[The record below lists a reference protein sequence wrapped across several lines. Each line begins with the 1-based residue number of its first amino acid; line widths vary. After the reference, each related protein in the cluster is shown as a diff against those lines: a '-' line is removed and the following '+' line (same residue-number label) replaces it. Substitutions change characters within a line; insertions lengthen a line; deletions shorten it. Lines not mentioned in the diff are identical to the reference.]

1 MKDIYQTFKH
11 YLLAKKYTKF
21 TVALSGGMDS
31 VVLLHL
37 AKRFR
42 DELGDIELKAVHVNH
57 GLSDN
62 ASDWQIFCETLCQR
76 WQIPF
81 VASEVSLNL
90 SPRQSLEAIARDARY
105 QAIKHSMLAGSCVL
119 VGQHIDDQV
128 ETFFIRLKRGA
139 GLLGLG
145 AMAREST
152 NDAGLFIVR
161 PLLDFTR
168 NEIEQYVTEH
178 ALTHIIDE
186 SNTDDRFDRNF
197 LRNQVLPLLNARF
210 QGFNRTILRVTQLLQ
225 SQQQLLDEYIAED
238 AKVCVKGNKISLE
251 NLCSFS
257 RTRIEN
263 LIRFWLKNQHLQLP
277 SQKVL
282 NQIVEQ
288 GLNAKADAQ
297 VQIHCGDFFVC
308 RYQSALYVVFPE
320 ACAAK
325 DVINI
330 TLDEIDTAGRK
341 FKRTQSHHGIRLP
354 HEHENVSLRFN
365 IGSEQFTLKKR
376 NCTKS
381 VNTWLKEEK
390 VPPWQRSY
398 VAGVFYNDKLVQ
410 VIGLGVD
417 KHAYAQN
424 GVLWFEEEQNEN

>member
-1 MKDIYQTFKH
+1 MYQTFKH
-11 YLLAKKYTKF
+11 YLLENKFTKF
-21 TVALSGGMDS
+21 TVALSGGVDS

-42 DELGDIELKAVHVNH
+42 DELGTIELKAVHVNH

-62 ASDWQIFCETLCQR
+62 APDWQKFCQTLCQS

-81 VASEVSLNL
+81 EASEVSLNL

-105 QAIKHSMLAGSCVL
+105 QAIKHSMLADSCLL

-152 NDAGLFIVR
+152 NDFGLFIVR

-168 NEIEQYVTEH
+168 NEIEQYATDH
-178 ALTHIIDE
+178 ALSHITDE

-197 LRNQVLPLLNARF
+197 LRNQVLPLLNGRF
-210 QGFNRTILRVTQLLQ
+210 QGFNRTVLRVTQLLQ

-238 AKVCVKGNKISLE
+238 AKLCVQGNKICFE
-251 NLCSFS
+251 NLHSFS

-277 SQKVL
+277 SQKIL

-308 RYQSALYVVFPE
+308 RYQSALYVVFPKASAVKE
-320 ACAAK
+320 A
-325 DVINI
+325 INI
-330 TLDEIDTAGRK
+330 SLDEIDTAGRK
-341 FKRTQSHHGIRLP
+341 YKRVQSHHGIRLP
-354 HEHENVSLRFN
+354 YENESVSLRFN

-390 VPPWQRSY
+390 VPPWLRPY

-424 GVLWFEEEQNEN
+424 GVLWIEKEQNEN

>member
-42 DELGDIELKAVHVNH
+42 DELGNIELKAVHVNH

-62 ASDWQIFCETLCQR
+62 ASDWQIFCETLCQS

-81 VASEVSLNL
+81 AASEVSLNF

-178 ALTHIIDE
+178 ALTHITDE

-210 QGFNRTILRVTQLLQ
+210 QGFNRTVQRVTQLLQ

-320 ACAAK
+320 ACAVK

-341 FKRTQSHHGIRLP
+341 FKRAQSHHGIRLP

-390 VPPWQRSY
+390 VPPWQRPY

-410 VIGLGVD
+410 VIGLGID
-417 KHAYAQN
+417 KRAYVQN
-424 GVLWFEEEQNEN
+424 GVLWIEEEQNEN

>member
-11 YLLAKKYTKF
+11 YLLANKFTKF
-21 TVALSGGMDS
+21 TVALSGGVDS

-42 DELGDIELKAVHVNH
+42 DELGTIELKAVHVNH

-62 ASDWQIFCETLCQR
+62 ASNWQKFCETLCQS

-81 VASEVSLNL
+81 EASEVSINL
-90 SPRQSLEAIARDARY
+90 SPRQSLEALARDARY
-105 QAIKHSMLAGSCVL
+105 QAIKHSMLADSCLL

-152 NDAGLFIVR
+152 NDVGLFIVR
-161 PLLDFTR
+161 PLLDLTR
-168 NEIEQYVTEH
+168 NEIEQYATEH
-178 ALTHIIDE
+178 ALSHITDE
-186 SNTDDRFDRNF
+186 SNSDDRFDRNF

-210 QGFNRTILRVTQLLQ
+210 QGFNRTVQRVTQLLQ

-238 AKVCVKGNKISLE
+238 AKLCVQGNKIHLE
-251 NLCSFS
+251 NLYSFS

-263 LIRFWLKNQHLQLP
+263 LIRFWLKNQHLRLP
-277 SQKVL
+277 SQKIL

-297 VQIHCGDFFVC
+297 VQISCGDFMVY
-308 RYQSALYVVFPE
+308 RYQSALYIVRPKTIL
-320 ACAAK
+320 K
-325 DVINI
+325 DVVDI
-330 TLDEIDTAGRK
+330 TDNEIDIAKRK
-341 FKRTQSHHGIRLP
+341 FKQISAHHGIRLP
-354 HEHENVSLRFN
+354 REEESVSLRFN
-365 IGSEQFTLKKR
+365 IGSEQLTLKKR

-381 VNTWLKEEK
+381 VNTWLKEDNI
-390 VPPWQRSY
+390 PPWQRPY
-398 VAGVFYNDKLVQ
+398 FAGVFYNDKLVQ

-417 KHAYAQN
+417 KHAYAKS
-424 GVLWFEEEQNEN
+424 GVLWIEEEQNEN